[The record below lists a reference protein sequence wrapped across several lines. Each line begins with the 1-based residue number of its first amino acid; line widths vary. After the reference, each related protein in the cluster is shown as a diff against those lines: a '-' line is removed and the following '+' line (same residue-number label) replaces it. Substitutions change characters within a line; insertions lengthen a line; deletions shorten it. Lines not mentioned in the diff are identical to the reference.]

1 MFDNFTDEQLQ
12 KELERRQK
20 IKDESEKPQ
29 QHESINIGP
38 LRKICQSYID
48 DVQKDGYADDDYVHY
63 IFEVAMGAVFGED
76 VWQWIN
82 AKQE

>member
-29 QHESINIGP
+29 QHESINIGS
-38 LRKICQSYID
+38 LRKICQFYID
-48 DVQKDGYADDDYVHY
+48 DVHKDGYADYDYVHY